1 MDLGNIFTSKFK
13 LFWQAVIS
21 SRLTATIE
29 KIRLI
34 PNINDKIFCSNLASI
49 SYILKGQKIS
59 GPTHV
64 GFLKYLK
71 IRDFSDLIQLKKLC
85 QT

>member
-21 SRLTATIE
+21 SRLIATIE

-34 PNINDKIFCSNLASI
+34 TNIKDKIFCTNLASI
-49 SYILKGQKIS
+49 SYILKGKKDIWSNARWVFEMPQNS
-59 GPTHV
+59 GL
-64 GFLKYLK
+64 F
-71 IRDFSDLIQLKKLC
+71 
-85 QT
+85 

>member
-34 PNINDKIFCSNLASI
+34 PNIKDKIFCSNLASI
-49 SYILKGQKIS
+49 LYILREKRYMVQR
-59 GPTHV
+59 PL
-64 GFLKYLK
+64 GF
-71 IRDFSDLIQLKKLC
+71 
-85 QT
+85 